1 MKAKD
6 LIAELQRFD
15 GDSHVAIQVTIRPM
29 MGGIYTENK
38 EPEAVE
44 PVNDGRHSV
53 KIIAV

>member
-1 MKAKD
+1 VKVKD

-15 GDSHVAIQVTIRPM
+15 GDAHVAIEVTIRPM
-29 MGGIYTENK
+29 MGGSYTETK